1 MGQGFSR
8 GWQMLANL
16 EDIALT
22 LLLVSTFFF
31 RLGPYLFMSTF
42 YYIFKF

>member
-1 MGQGFSR
+1 MGRVMGQGFSR

-22 LLLVSTFFF
+22 LLLGS
-31 RLGPYLFMSTF
+31 LF
-42 YYIFKF
+42 